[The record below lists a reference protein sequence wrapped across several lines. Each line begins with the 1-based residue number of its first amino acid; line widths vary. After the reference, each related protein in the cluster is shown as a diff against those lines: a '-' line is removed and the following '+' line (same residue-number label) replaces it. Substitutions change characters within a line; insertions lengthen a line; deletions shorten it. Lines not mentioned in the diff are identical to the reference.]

1 MINENDLLAKI
12 VVFDSGLGSLS
23 IIKEIQKIA
32 KTDIVYF
39 ADQKNYPYGTKSQIQ
54 LTTII
59 KRTISLLEE
68 KFVPDIIVVAS
79 NTPSLMINLVTS
91 KIIDVKP
98 PLKLGQKK
106 SKTKK
111 IGILAT
117 KSAINSKGLT
127 DYIKQN
133 NIPKSYKIVKINGS
147 NLVDLVESG
156 KFLNNKNYC
165 KRIIKENLKD
175 IIISEKIDV
184 ITLSS
189 THLLFLKTL
198 LKKEFPKIKFIDPGN
213 IVATKVFLKIKNKQS
228 KRNSLKIFTSGD
240 VINFKKKLNKIGIKN
255 KVNFLS
261 T

>member
-1 MINENDLLAKI
+1 MINGNDLLAKI

-23 IIKEIQKIA
+23 IIKEIQKVA

-39 ADQKNYPYGTKSQIQ
+39 ADQKNYPYGTKSQAQ
-54 LTTII
+54 LSTIM
-59 KRTISLLEE
+59 KKTITLLEE

-79 NTPSLMINLVTS
+79 NTPSLMINLVTK

-98 PLKLGQKK
+98 PLKLAQKK
-106 SKTKK
+106 SESRR

-133 NIPKSYKIVKINGS
+133 SIPKSYKIFKINGS

-156 KFLNNKNYC
+156 KFLSNKKYC
-165 KRIIKENLKD
+165 KKIIKENLKE

-213 IVATKVFLKIKNKQS
+213 IIATKVFLKIKNNQS
-228 KRNSLKIFTSGD
+228 KKNSLKIFTSGD
-240 VINFKKKLNKIGIKN
+240 VISFKKKLNKIGIKN
-255 KVNFLS
+255 KVNLLS

>member
-23 IIKEIQKIA
+23 IIKEIQKIV
-32 KTDIVYF
+32 KTDIIYF
-39 ADQKNYPYGTKSQIQ
+39 ADQKNYPYGTKSQAQ
-54 LTTII
+54 LTTVI
-59 KRTISLLEE
+59 KKTITLLEE

-79 NTPSLMINLVTS
+79 NTPSLMINLQTK
-91 KIIDVKP
+91 KIVDVKP
-98 PLKLGQKK
+98 PLKLAQKK
-106 SKTKK
+106 SKSKK

-133 NIPKSYKIVKINGS
+133 NIPKSYKIFKINGS
-147 NLVDLVESG
+147 DLVDLVESG
-156 KFLNNKNYC
+156 KFLNNKKYC
-165 KRIIKENLKD
+165 KKIIKENLEN
-175 IIISEKIDV
+175 IIISEKIDI

-189 THLLFLKTL
+189 THLLFLKML
-198 LKKEFPKIKFIDPGN
+198 LKKEFPKIQFIDPGN

-240 VINFKKKLNKIGIKN
+240 VISFKKKLNKIGIKN

>member
-1 MINENDLLAKI
+1 MAKI

-23 IIKEIQKIA
+23 IIKEIQKIS

-39 ADQKNYPYGTKSQIQ
+39 ADQKNYPYGTKSQAQ
-54 LTTII
+54 LITII
-59 KRTISLLEE
+59 KNTITLLEE
-68 KFVPDIIVVAS
+68 KFMPDIIVVAS
-79 NTPSLMINLVTS
+79 NTPSLMINLVTK

-98 PLKLGQKK
+98 PLKLAQKK
-106 SKTKK
+106 SKSKK

-117 KSAINSKGLT
+117 KSAISSKGLEE
-127 DYIKQN
+127 YIKQN
-133 NIPKSYKIVKINGS
+133 NIPRSYKIFKINGS
-147 NLVDLVESG
+147 DLVDLVESG
-156 KFLNNKNYC
+156 KFLNNKEYC
-165 KRIIKENLKD
+165 KKIIKENLED
-175 IIISEKIDV
+175 IIISERIDV

-198 LKKEFPKIKFIDPGN
+198 LKKEFPKIQFIDPGN

-228 KRNSLKIFTSGD
+228 KRNSLKIFTSGN
-240 VINFKKKLNKIGIKN
+240 IISFKKKLNKVGIKN